1 MHDLANKQPSKK
13 EMQGFWKLI
22 VVQMQNALNEKAA
35 QFLLIPLAAALP
47 AGWLTGPQG
56 LMENL
61 LGAMVVLPFVLF
73 APLVGWIADCFSKA
87 RIIQSMVLLQG
98 VVLVAMWL
106 SLHNQSLNWALV
118 FFAVFALQA
127 TVLSPAKK
135 GIVKDI
141 VGGNKIGSAS
151 GILEMSVILAILVG
165 QIGAFVW
172 FNYLYTS
179 TNKIWDSA
187 AFPSLL
193 LALTVLPGVLL
204 SLGIPSYKPLQ
215 KTPYR
220 HSLWYEHFSQLAD
233 IWSQRKLRLSVSG
246 VSYFWFF
253 GGFLTLLLIQITKE
267 SGVAN
272 FGYAAALMM
281 AWMSGGVVMGGLIAS
296 LLCRNK
302 IELGL
307 IPLGVSGMAASC
319 FVLACLPT
327 QGMLFNIFLALSGFF
342 GAGFLVPINAYLV
355 NSCEDAKRGTV
366 IAGGNLADCLSGLLA
381 VALQA
386 LLRQWLSIGWQFA
399 FLGFAGLVVTIVA
412 LRLVPQDFVRMLGLW
427 TVGLFYRV
435 RVHNAG
441 NLPREGGVLL
451 LANHLTWIDAFLL
464 SLSCKRPVRFM
475 VAAEFTQVKKIAWF
489 LELFDCVPVSL
500 DNPRDSIRRASKILQ
515 EGQVVCIFGE
525 GQLSRHGGLNRLQR
539 GFEMIARNSSAAV
552 VCVYMDG
559 LWGSW
564 WSYAGNRFFYSPHK
578 LSVPY
583 NFSVALSAPA
593 HKLDVTQA
601 WQSLQQLCAQCLS
614 ANCNDIKNRL
624 LLQAGKYPRKVL
636 WQDGEHAVNLR
647 QWQQALGS
655 TAVPQHASASLAAA
669 LTAMQKLWQD
679 PQALQAAAVNILQL
693 LRVNSLGNYSKLVV
707 LEEDELKQA
716 GWLLLWPLLAKSSI
730 VIASRQQVLQQLQSL
745 AAQNVALL
753 CSKSAFDSKLQQ
765 ALAELS
771 ANTTAQLH
779 CYVGQL
785 SASEAHLAQGLRS
798 MWLAQGSV
806 LAISMQHETYRVDEN
821 SSQTGIKPQSLGML
835 LPGNYIKD
843 KRLYLAWGSSQA
855 WPECY
860 ELDEDYFVMPAAD
873 YKQLCDQTS

>member
-1 MHDLANKQPSKK
+1 MQDLANKEPSKK
-13 EMQGFWKLI
+13 EMLGFWKLI

-47 AGWLTGPQG
+47 AGFLTGPHG

-73 APLVGWIADCFSKA
+73 APLVGWFADCFSKA
-87 RIIQSMVLLQG
+87 RIIQTMVMLQA

-118 FFAVFALQA
+118 FFSVFALQA

-141 VGGNKIGSAS
+141 VGGAKIGSAS

-172 FNYLYTS
+172 FNYLYS
-179 TNKIWDSA
+179 SSGNPWDSA

-193 LALTVLPGVLL
+193 LALTVVAGVLL
-204 SLGIPSYKPLQ
+204 SFGIPHYKPLK

-220 HSLWYEHFSQLAD
+220 HSLWYEHFNQLAD
-233 IWSQRKLRLSVSG
+233 IWSQRKLRLSVCG

-267 SGVAN
+267 SGAAN

-281 AWMSGGVVMGGLIAS
+281 AWMSGGVVMGGVIAS

-319 FVLACLPT
+319 FVLAFLPT
-327 QGMLFNIFLALSGFF
+327 HGMWFNIFLALSGFF

-355 NSCEDAKRGTV
+355 NSCDDAKRGTV

-386 LLRQWLSIGWQFA
+386 VLRQWLSVGWQFA
-399 FLGFAGLVVTIVA
+399 FLGFAGVVVTIIA
-412 LRLVPQDFVRMLGLW
+412 LRLVPQEFVRMLGLW
-427 TVGLFYRV
+427 TVRSFYRV
-435 RVHNAG
+435 RVHDAA
-441 NLPREGGVLL
+441 NLPKQGGVLL
-451 LANHLTWIDAFLL
+451 LANHLTWVDAFLL
-464 SLSCKRPVRFM
+464 SLSVKRPVRFM
-475 VAAEFTQVKKIAWF
+475 IAAEFTTMKKISWF

-500 DNPRDSIRRASKILQ
+500 DNPRDSIRRASSILQ
-515 EGQVVCIFGE
+515 QGEVVCIFAE

-539 GFEMIARNSSAAV
+539 GFEMIARSSSAPV

-564 WSYAGNRFFYSPHK
+564 WSYAGNRFFYSPQK
-578 LSVPY
+578 PCIPY
-583 NFSVALSAPA
+583 NFSVALAAPVLKPDRA
-593 HKLDVTQA
+593 QA
-601 WQSLQQLCAQCLS
+601 WQSLQQLCASCLL
-614 ANCNDIKNRL
+614 ANCLDIKNRL
-624 LLQAGKYPRKVL
+624 ILQAGKQPARLL
-636 WQDGEHAVNLR
+636 WQDAGHALDMR
-647 QWQQALGS
+647 GWRGS
-655 TAVPQHASASLAAA
+655 LESERSLALDSEVLRGAA
-669 LTAMQKLWQD
+669 AAMHQLWQD
-679 PQALQAAAVNILQL
+679 ARQLQSAAVNVLQL

-707 LEEDELKQA
+707 LEEDELKYQ
-716 GWLLLWPLLAKSSI
+716 GWLLLWPLLANSSI
-730 VIASRQQVLQQLQSL
+730 LILTRQQALHQLESL
-745 AAQNVALL
+745 ARQNAALL
-753 CSKSAFDSKLQQ
+753 CSHSTFDGKLQQ
-765 ALAELS
+765 GLTDLYES
-771 ANTTAQLH
+771 SDVRLH
-779 CYVGQL
+779 CYVDRL
-785 SASEAHLAQGLRS
+785 SVAERFIEQGLRS
-798 MWLAQGSV
+798 MWISQQRV
-806 LAISMQHETYRVDEN
+806 LAISMQHQAYRVDEHA
-821 SSQTGIKPQSLGML
+821 SQTGIKPHGLGML
-835 LPGNYIKD
+835 LPGNYLKD
-843 KRLYLAWGSSQA
+843 QRLHTAWGASQP
-855 WPECY
+855 WPQDY
-860 ELDEDYFVMPAAD
+860 ELDEDNFVITASAAA
-873 YKQLCDQTS
+873 SAS